1 MFNSSHFTKYMRRG
15 SSIVKGTIE
24 IGRFVVPY
32 RIYENEGP
40 HIICL
45 NGVQQSMAMWRTFI
59 LRYAPYYRIVLFDFP
74 NQGKGKVV
82 SGPILVTLDEQVN
95 ILREVI
101 NATETNK
108 NVSICS
114 ASWGGIIAMAFAARY
129 RNEVKQLCLA
139 SLGTKANDAMAE
151 TINKALQIDPQNRQK
166 MADILIE
173 SFGQNLPESI
183 KNKIVTQFH
192 DMSPETLHAFYEHGL
207 LMVSTKKIGNLIN
220 LSKIKAKTFLI
231 YGENDTIIDLEDV
244 RFLASQ
250 ILHCEV
256 RIVKG
261 VGHFLHMER
270 QDVFDN
276 YEDFLPILSPGV
288 KIYKEL
294 VNNGLALSC

>member
-1 MFNSSHFTKYMRRG
+1 MFNSSNFTKYIRHG
-15 SSIVKGTIE
+15 SAIVKGTIKL
-24 IGRFVVPY
+24 GRFVVPY

-45 NGVQQSMAMWRTFI
+45 NGVQQSMAMWHTFV
-59 LRYAPYYRIVLFDFP
+59 LRYAPYYRVVLFDFP
-74 NQGKGKVV
+74 NQGKGKIV
-82 SGPILVTLDEQVN
+82 SGPIFVTLDEQVN
-95 ILREVI
+95 ILRGVI
-101 NATETNK
+101 KATETNK

-129 RNEVKQLCLA
+129 HNEVKLLCLA

-166 MADILIE
+166 MADTLIE

-183 KNKIVTQFH
+183 KNKIVTQFQA
-192 DMSPETLHAFYEHGL
+192 MSTENLSAFYEHGL
-207 LMVSTKKIGNLIN
+207 FVVTTKKIGDLIN

-231 YGENDTIIDLEDV
+231 YGENDMIIDLEDV

-256 RIVKG
+256 KIVKG

-270 QDVFDN
+270 QDVFDI
-276 YEDFLPILSPGV
+276 YEDFLPILPHGV
-288 KIYKEL
+288 KINNEL
-294 VNNGLALSC
+294 VNMV